1 MSVFRE
7 MFRDWPF
14 LLFLATFVFGFLS
27 LVFGDLILLGIGIG
41 CAVIAIILE
50 KKVRKE

>member
-1 MSVFRE
+1 MNVFRE
-7 MFRDWPF
+7 MFRDWSF

-27 LVFGDLILLGIGIG
+27 LVLGDLILLGIGLG